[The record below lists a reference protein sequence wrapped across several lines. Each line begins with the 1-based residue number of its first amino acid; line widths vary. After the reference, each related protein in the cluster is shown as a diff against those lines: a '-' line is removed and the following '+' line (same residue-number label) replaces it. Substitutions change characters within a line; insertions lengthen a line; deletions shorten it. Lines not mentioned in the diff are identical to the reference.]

1 MKNDIIKKYFG
12 TKEFYKVVLLIAV
25 PIMIQNGFTNLV
37 NMVDN
42 VMVGRV
48 GTDEMN
54 GVAIV
59 NQLLVV
65 YNLAVFGGLSGAG
78 LFTSQYFGKG
88 DIKGV
93 KNVFR
98 IKIFIAAAVALV
110 GMSILYFFRQPLIMS
125 YLHSGG
131 VTGNIKDTYLFAD
144 SYIKIML
151 VGLIPFTVNQC
162 YTSTMRETGET
173 LAPMYAGIL
182 AVAVNLSLNG
192 VLIYGL
198 LGAPALGVRGAA
210 IATVISRFS
219 ECLFTIVYVR
229 IKREK
234 NSFAINVFKDFHI
247 PRELIKGV
255 CVTMFPL
262 MLNETLWSLGMAVMA
277 QSYSMRGLAT
287 VGAVNITNTIV
298 NLFNIVFISLGT
310 SISIIVGQKLGAGKL
325 KEAKET
331 DTRLIVFSVICSLL
345 TAVIMASV
353 SFVFP
358 EIYNTTDEVKL
369 LARNFILIGA
379 LFMPFDAFMN
389 ASYFTLRSGG
399 KTGITFIF
407 DSGYVWAVAVPLS
420 FCLSRFT
427 SIGPTALYFFCQVQT
442 VLKAVIGYFFVK
454 SDMWIVN
461 MVEDK

>member
-98 IKIFIAAAVALV
+98 IKIFIAAAVALL

-345 TAVIMASV
+345 TAVIMASL

>member
-229 IKREK
+229 IKCEK